1 MLVRLAPSAAL
12 SHVVEAFWSFD
23 GEAEAP
29 RRSTLERALPT
40 GRTNLVIR
48 TSGPPVRVLEGVDDR
63 VGRVFGHSVVSGVR
77 TSFYVRDTSAAS
89 SSVGVQFTPAG
100 ASAVLGA
107 PANEL
112 EGRHFSLADVVGGR
126 AHEAVDRVLEG
137 RSRTKRLAALQSVV
151 LEWARG
157 LAPPHAA
164 VAYAVRR
171 FDAVHGSGSIADVCH
186 EAGLSHR
193 RFVQLFVRAVGVT
206 PKVYCRI
213 RRFQR
218 AVRCAAR
225 ATDPGWVRIA
235 TTCGFYDQAHL
246 NREFRA
252 FAGITPGAYVSR
264 SADRPNHVPVRLELR
279 PGSDSSKTA

>member
-1 MLVRLAPSAAL
+1 MVVRLAPPAAL
-12 SHVVEAFWSFD
+12 SPFVEAFWSFD
-23 GEAEAP
+23 GDLESR
-29 RRSTLERALPT
+29 RRSAIERALPT

-48 TSGPPVRVLEGVDDR
+48 TSGPPVRVLDGVDDR
-63 VGRVFGHSVVSGVR
+63 VGRVFGHAVVSGVR

-100 ASAVLGA
+100 AAAVLGA
-107 PANEL
+107 PATEL
-112 EGRHFSLADVVGGR
+112 EGRHLPLADVLGAR
-126 AHEAVDRVLEG
+126 ARDAVDRVIEG
-137 RSRTKRLAALQSVV
+137 RSPSARLAALQAVV

-164 VAYAVRR
+164 IESAVRR
-171 FDAVHGSGSIADVCH
+171 FDAEDGRGSISEACH

-193 RFVQLFVRAVGVT
+193 RFVELFVGAVGVT

-225 ATDPGWVRIA
+225 ATDPGWARIA
-235 TTCGFYDQAHL
+235 ATCGFYDQAHL

-252 FAGITPGAYVSR
+252 FAGITPGAYVPDSP
-264 SADRPNHVPVRLELR
+264 DRPNHVPVRGR
-279 PGSDSSKTA
+279 GSDSSKTG